1 MEGREEAGQGTS
13 MVKRAP
19 VVWRQEVQWQAV
31 AFKGRS
37 ERGTEVVKVWAL
49 QRHWAVSSIVSGLV
63 EVGWDILD
71 KDAFRGDIAK

>member
-1 MEGREEAGQGTS
+1 

-37 ERGTEVVKVWAL
+37 ERGTGVVKVWAL
-49 QRHWAVSSIVSGLV
+49 QRHWAVSSMVSGLV
-63 EVGWDILD
+63 SVGWDILND
-71 KDAFRGDIAK
+71 FELSSLSKCWIESKLRR